1 MENLRKKTFFTIF
14 IIISL
19 FAIFF
24 ATFFNV
30 QTYHREY
37 TAILNNLTRMR
48 NLTLGKPDFPNKEPI
63 NDDKPINDERLRNR
77 KFMDYE
83 VYTFILDENN
93 NIIDKISH
101 SDNNISKK
109 IMTQAQNIIQK
120 KDTSNIKIGF
130 LYLRNYAY
138 NFEQGKYLTIIDTAN
153 TKNTLLKNLI
163 FSLLLIIIGEIFIY
177 IISKKITQW
186 ITEPVV
192 MSFNREKEFVANASH
207 ELKTPLAVMMASVDC
222 LDVNK
227 KNEKWINNLKSE
239 SDRMNNLITKLLD
252 LSKSEYLKSE
262 NFSKNNLSMIVEKRA
277 LTFESLAYEKNITID
292 TNITEKIDF
301 LCHKESIDEV
311 VSILVDN
318 AISHGSENS
327 KIEVDLFTNKNE
339 ITLKVINKGEPIP
352 LEESEK
358 IFERFYRNDKS
369 HNRKS
374 GRYGLGLSIAKNIV
388 LAHHGNI
395 RAFSKDGYTT
405 FEVKFKT
412 NEH

>member
-1 MENLRKKTFFTIF
+1 MENLSQKTFFTIF

-19 FAIFF
+19 FALFF

-37 TAILNNLTRMR
+37 TGILNNLTRMR
-48 NLTLGKPDFPNKEPI
+48 NLTLGKPNFPDKGPI
-63 NDDKPINDERLRNR
+63 NEDRLRNR
-77 KFMDYE
+77 KVMDYE
-83 VYTFILDENN
+83 IYTFILDENN

-101 SDNNISKK
+101 SDNSSDNSISKK
-109 IMTQAQNIIQK
+109 IMIQAQNIIEK
-120 KDTSNIKIGF
+120 NNTSNIKIGF

-138 NFEQGKYLTIIDTAN
+138 NFEQGKYLTIIDITN
-153 TKNTLLKNLI
+153 TKTTLLTNLFLSI
-163 FSLLLIIIGEIFIY
+163 LLIVIGEIFIY
-177 IISKKITQW
+177 IISKKITEW
-186 ITEPVV
+186 ITTPVV

-207 ELKTPLAVMMASVDC
+207 ELKTPLAVMMASIDC

-277 LTFESLAYEKNITID
+277 LTFESLAYEKNITIE
-292 TNITEKIDF
+292 TNITEKINF
-301 LCHKESIDEV
+301 LCHKESIDEL

-318 AISHGSENS
+318 AISHGRENS
-327 KIEVDLFTNKNE
+327 KIAVFLSSNKNE
-339 ITLKVINKGEPIP
+339 INLKVINEGDPIP
-352 LEESEK
+352 LEECEK

-395 RAFSKDGYTT
+395 KAYSKDGYTT
-405 FEVKFKT
+405 FEVKFKAT
-412 NEH
+412 EH